1 MATVNL
7 VYCDSALALRSSD
20 DDTRL
25 IPQPTPGP
33 ALAAPVNDEI
43 TTSEAL
49 TLPAGTRVAMVGC
62 VSGSIYA
69 ISSAASG
76 TITEGAGWWCPEG
89 IVTAVPITEESTGL
103 HGFLRV
109 IAAS

>member
-20 DDTRL
+20 DNTRL
-25 IPQPTPGP
+25 IPMPTPGP
-33 ALAAPVNDEI
+33 ALQAPVNDSI

-62 VSGSIYA
+62 VSGAIYA
-69 ISSAASG
+69 VSSADSG
-76 TITEGAGWWCPEG
+76 TITEGAGWFCPEG
-89 IVTAVPITEESTGL
+89 QVTPVPITETSSGL
-103 HGFLRV
+103 HGYLRV